1 MRESAKSE
9 RGMDR
14 IEGRGERRI
23 GKEEGM
29 CAMRV

>member
-23 GKEEGM
+23 GKEEGINV
-29 CAMRV
+29 R